1 MGASVG
7 RPLAGTGL
15 DVVLVVVVEFQSS
28 SWSRGTYLNVG
39 VNWLW
44 TPKEYL
50 TFDLSEPDSRMRV
63 RLPGST
69 IHGTDFVDYR
79 DDDEDFANAAR
90 MFAEA
95 AAERISEFRTLFPT
109 PAAAATYL
117 RQAENPQAS
126 PHAIHDTAIASGLA
140 GDMTGARELFARLR
154 RLLQEQS
161 AGREVYEWENDL
173 RRRADEL
180 QALTDEPAAF
190 LTRIERDIAEA
201 RLRLK
206 LPADGS
212 IPDE

>member
-1 MGASVG
+1 MG
-7 RPLAGTGL
+7 
-15 DVVLVVVVEFQSS
+15 VVEFQSS

-44 TPKEYL
+44 TPKDYL
-50 TFDLSEPDSRMRV
+50 TFDLSEPDSRIGV

-69 IHGTDFVDYR
+69 IHGTDFIDYR

-95 AAERISEFRTLFPT
+95 AAERISEFRRLFPT

-126 PHAIHDTAIASGLA
+126 PHPIHDAAIASGLA
-140 GDMTGARELFARLR
+140 GDLIGASELLARLR

-161 AGREVYEWENDL
+161 AGREVYEWEGEL
-173 RRRADEL
+173 RQRADEL
-180 QALTDEPAAF
+180 EVLTDEPAAF
-190 LTRIERDIAEA
+190 QKRIERDIAEA
-201 RLRLK
+201 RRRLK
-206 LPADGS
+206 LPPDGS
-212 IPDE
+212 IPDQ